1 MATTKD
7 FIRVCNNITLDGQI
21 TGDEVYHL
29 AQWLNDHLEL
39 CEEWPCN
46 LIFEPLHKVW
56 EDGKVD
62 EAELALVGRILVEIE
77 RQWAQRHGSKP
88 ATARAATLDDRVP
101 TTQALAPE
109 PSVHPVV
116 RLPPI
121 DFHDW
126 VESEASR
133 SLVYKVNLEI
143 LNCTC
148 KDFFDTRRRAP
159 DNHVSRCC
167 RHIVAL
173 YYKKAWELDYDPA
186 KPHNRVHPPIH
197 PIAWEILTNARSR
210 GNGTDPLLHYTLAH
224 VDGAEVLLGYKGG
237 DWVEVYAKNGDD
249 HYQRFGFNLGL
260 ERWSYSV
267 APEAEYLISAVIAQK
282 YPTPTA

>member
-116 RLPPI
+116 RLP
-121 DFHDW
+121 
-126 VESEASR
+126 
-133 SLVYKVNLEI
+133 
-143 LNCTC
+143 
-148 KDFFDTRRRAP
+148 
-159 DNHVSRCC
+159 
-167 RHIVAL
+167 
-173 YYKKAWELDYDPA
+173 AWELDYDPA